1 MNNKI
6 AQCNVAICYEDGVGT
21 KKDSE
26 KAMEWYKKLDN
37 EYNEFEGKEIETKKQ
52 IIQQWKLNHGL
63 FLDGY
68 RIQPSKQ
75 AVFADD
81 GDLDISLYKGD
92 PVVYININD
101 PDSPKNSLSLNNDNN
116 DLNDALKQ
124 LDICINFPVAE
135 VTYEASLLDSVSEFA
150 GDKEKFHELYGHI
163 FANKFL
169 AGGQLFIK
177 NFTLAPSKQF
187 NIFKFYLI
195 WAYNSAKNNDE
206 IPFSNDPFD
215 KHFLPRI
222 ETSSGEEIRTPKELS
237 NWMNNLYQDNMLDII
252 SYNNLRTFSEDNF
265 ETLKEK
271 QPGIAN
277 YEEKLRL
284 EEWIMHEYETNEVK
298 IVASEAAVVSKEDLV
313 STKKTCVN
321 YVNLVRWINDFN
333 LLKGLA
339 IDESYFIGYSKKAAI
354 NFIEPPKVNLS
365 DKSYFEMTNPTTQL
379 EENLLSNNIFSI
391 KGIRS
396 FPFIKSDNDL
406 SDKDSIGIHL
416 VVKRER
422 YEILINRNHIKPSEE
437 FNSAIERA
445 LNSMKPSIAL
455 QDVFNEYGHLF
466 SLKITLGKS
475 LKNIATTSFFGN
487 FEKISLKLPIP
498 GSLSSYMKV
507 LDIAYLLTQKGDM
520 IEESDLNDWI
530 HNTSDK
536 LEVIELDEIISL
548 YDILE
553 PEQKRKIDIILNNN
567 NNRKVV
573 MTGINKLK
581 DLDNNNIK
589 HYKRIDIG
597 TSLEDENYEVFG
609 SIISKVNS
617 KLDDFIVNFELYD
630 LNGFTAI
637 INKLTETNVN
647 ITECYIWWMI
657 IGNPTQLL
665 VFSPSNREFQTE
677 CIKKTITLQSG
688 KQIYNVKT
696 PVPLSRGYT
705 ILINAHCPST
715 NYELKNPV
723 KLVDWAYNSINLQI
737 IDNESSINQSID
749 SEANVSIDL
758 NICILYTDYK
768 NLKIDYEEE
777 KCSLGSIGH
786 NLTKENLN
794 ENEIDKF
801 DDIQNIIQET
811 SILDDDIQVILS
823 KVSNNKPNKY
833 LQQYN
838 KQLNISKQLNM
849 SKRLNISKLID
860 ISKIIQEKDE

>member
-1 MNNKI
+1 
-6 AQCNVAICYEDGVGT
+6 
-21 KKDSE
+21 
-26 KAMEWYKKLDN
+26 MEWYKKLDN
-37 EYNEFEGKEIETKKQ
+37 DYNEFEGKEIETKKQ

-75 AVFADD
+75 AVLADD
-81 GDLDISLYKGD
+81 GDLNISLYKGD
-92 PVVYININD
+92 PVIYTNIND
-101 PDSPKNSLSLNNDNN
+101 SDSPKNLLSLNNDNN
-116 DLNDALKQ
+116 DLNVALKQ

-135 VTYEASLLDSVSEFA
+135 ITYEANLLDSVLQFA
-150 GDKEKFHELYGHI
+150 GDKEKFYELYGHI
-163 FANKFL
+163 LAKKFL

-177 NFTLAPSKQF
+177 NFILAPSKQI

-195 WAYNSAKNNDE
+195 WAYNSAKNNEE
-206 IPFSNDPFD
+206 IQFSNDPFD
-215 KHFLPRI
+215 GHFLPRL
-222 ETSSGEEIRTPKELS
+222 ETSNGEEIKTPKELF

-252 SYNNLRTFSEDNF
+252 SYNNLRTLSEDNYK
-265 ETLKEK
+265 TLIEK

-277 YEEKLRL
+277 YEEKLKL
-284 EEWIMHEYETNEVK
+284 EEWIMREYETTKVEIANNAE
-298 IVASEAAVVSKEDLV
+298 AVVVDEGLIN
-313 STKKTCVN
+313 TKKACFN
-321 YVNLVRWINDFN
+321 YVNLIRWINDFH
-333 LLKGLA
+333 LLKGLT
-339 IDESYFIGYSKKAAI
+339 INESHIIRYSKKAAI
-354 NFIEPPKVNLS
+354 NFIEAPKVNLS
-365 DKSYFEMTNPTTQL
+365 NKSYFEMTNPTTQL
-379 EENLLSNNIFSI
+379 EENLLLNNIFST
-391 KGIRS
+391 KNIRS

-406 SDKDSIGIHL
+406 SDKDSIHL
-416 VVKRER
+416 IVKHER
-422 YEILINRNHIKPSEE
+422 YEILINRNYIKPSEE
-437 FNSAIERA
+437 FNSAIEKA
-445 LNSMKPSIAL
+445 LNNMKPFNAL
-455 QDVFNEYGHLF
+455 QNVFDEYGHLF
-466 SLKITLGKS
+466 PLKITLGKS

-487 FEKISLKLPIP
+487 FEKINLKLPIP
-498 GSLSSYMKV
+498 GSLLSYMKV
-507 LDIAYLLTQKGDM
+507 LDISYFLTQKGDIM
-520 IEESDLNDWI
+520 EENDLNNWI
-530 HNTSDK
+530 NNTNDK

-553 PEQKRKIDIILNNN
+553 SEQKRKIDIIFNNN
-567 NNRKVV
+567 NDRKII
-573 MTGINKLK
+573 MTGINGLK

-657 IGNPTQLL
+657 IGNPTQLS

-677 CIKKTITLQSG
+677 CIKKTITLQPG

-696 PVPLSRGYT
+696 PIPLSRGYT

-723 KLVDWAYNSINLQI
+723 KLVDWAYNSINLQK

-811 SILDDDIQVILS
+811 ILDDDIQVILS
-823 KVSNNKPNKY
+823 KVSNNEPNKY

-838 KQLNISKQLNM
+838 KQLNISKQLNL

-860 ISKIIQEKDE
+860 ISKIIQEDE

>member
-6 AQCNVAICYEDGVGT
+6 SQCNVAICYEDGVGT

-37 EYNEFEGKEIETKKQ
+37 EYNEFEGEEIETKKQ

-101 PDSPKNSLSLNNDNN
+101 PDSPTNLLSLNNDNN

-124 LDICINFPVAE
+124 LDMCVNFPVAE
-135 VTYEASLLDSVSEFA
+135 ITYGANLLDSTSKFSD
-150 GDKEKFHELYGHI
+150 DKEKFHELYGHI
-163 FANKFL
+163 LANKFL

-206 IPFSNDPFD
+206 IPFSNNPFD

-252 SYNNLRTFSEDNF
+252 SYNNLRTFSGDNF

-284 EEWIMHEYETNEVK
+284 EEWIIREYETSEVK
-298 IVASEAAVVSKEDLV
+298 IAASEAAVVSKEDLV
-313 STKKTCVN
+313 STKKTYVN

-339 IDESYFIGYSKKAAI
+339 IDGSYFIGYSKKVAI

-758 NICILYTDYK
+758 NFCILYTDYK

-777 KCSLGSIGH
+777 NCSLGSIGH

-811 SILDDDIQVILS
+811 ILDDDIQVILS